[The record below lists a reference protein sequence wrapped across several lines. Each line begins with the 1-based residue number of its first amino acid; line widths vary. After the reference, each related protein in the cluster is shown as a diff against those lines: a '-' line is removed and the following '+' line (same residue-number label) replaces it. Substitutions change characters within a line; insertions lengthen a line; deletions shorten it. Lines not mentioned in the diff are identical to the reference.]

1 MFKAVTT
8 IVTIASV
15 ATAQYNQGY
24 AQPAPQQNYDPYGNQ
39 YGAQARGGQYGSHSY
54 QYAAH
59 RFHKAGPLINPR
71 YYKDILSNFKKC
83 RQHKCDS
90 LGRGYS
96 EDIKTSIS
104 VVGAYTSCIT
114 ACAADEAFRVVQD
127 LKSNLAKLND
137 IGFAQLTTARKYLGG
152 QGDYD
157 VIGNCTRI
165 DDSCCLPESYF
176 VGWERLMIPVQIA
189 GFDDDHEVETIVTPG
204 ADPVSAHDVARM
216 VSVAS
221 YLKKCTAG
229 ADDLDIEWLDHIRF
243 NCDPDTV
250 RYLELIQHNVGHL
263 VLAPKCVNLAPDG
276 SCNDEKKSNPRATEF
291 PEDMCVARF
300 CALNGKT
307 QEIDVPLVKPTI
319 PATHWK
325 DSCPSDT
332 TVRVTGT
339 GDDETIELRYER
351 VPRNHLKY
359 FTVTDGLPSAS
370 ISSEDVLAAA
380 ASGTLDDLSCTYDQG
395 FAVADAGDFFTAVP
409 FTDSIE
415 AAKVCPYQGLF
426 EYCNMDQYASY
437 LQRQLFDN
445 DDCQV
450 LDMRNADVDLPQ
462 FYGTLACLYK
472 ITVLKCDC
480 MQAVLNCYER
490 EYHFSEALAQ
500 TIGKAASILCGFLL
514 CQRPSVYSLFG
525 GQGSIEKARIMRE
538 LMSQVGLSVPSMAS
552 MPPATFAFL
561 SFGLGMVACVTMKY
575 ISKKSR
581 KAVVVEDGYRN
592 LI

>member
-1 MFKAVTT
+1 MLKAVST
-8 IVTIASV
+8 IVTITSV
-15 ATAQYNQGY
+15 ATAQYNQYGY
-24 AQPAPQQNYDPYGNQ
+24 GQPAPQQNYGNQKQYGNQ
-39 YGAQARGGQYGSHSY
+39 YGNQYGVRSY
-54 QYAAH
+54 RSAAH
-59 RFHKAGPLINPR
+59 SFHKPGPLINPK
-71 YYKDILSNFKKC
+71 YYKSILSNFKKC
-83 RQHKCDS
+83 RQHKCGS

-96 EDIKTSIS
+96 TDIKKSIS
-104 VVGAYTSCIT
+104 IVGAYTSCVT
-114 ACAADEAFRVVQD
+114 ACAADEAFRVIQD

-137 IGFAQLTTARKYLGG
+137 IGFAQLVIARKYLGG
-152 QGDYD
+152 QSDYD

-176 VGWERLMIPVQIA
+176 VGWDRLMIPVSVAAI
-189 GFDDDHEVETIVTPG
+189 DTDHKVETVLTPG
-204 ADPVSAHDVARM
+204 AKAVSADNVPRM
-216 VSVAS
+216 VSVDS
-221 YLKKCTAG
+221 YLKKCTVG

-263 VLAPKCVNLAPDG
+263 VLAPKCTNLAPDNA
-276 SCNDEKKSNPRATEF
+276 CNKEKHDNPRATEF
-291 PEDMCVARF
+291 REDMCVARF

-307 QEIDVPLVKPTI
+307 QAIDIPLVKPTI
-319 PATHWK
+319 PAEKWE

-339 GDDETIELRYER
+339 GDDETIKIQYER
-351 VPRNHLKY
+351 IPRAHLLY
-359 FTVTDGLPSAS
+359 FTVTKGFPSAS
-370 ISSEDVLAAA
+370 IASADVLAAA
-380 ASGTLDDLSCTYDQG
+380 ANGTLDEVSCVYDQG
-395 FAVADAGDFFTAVP
+395 LAVADSDDFFNAVT
-409 FTDSIE
+409 FNASLIE
-415 AAKVCPYQGLF
+415 AAKVCPYQGLY

-450 LDMRNADVDLPQ
+450 LDMRDSGSDLPQ

-472 ITVLKCDC
+472 ITALKCDC
-480 MQAVLNCYER
+480 MQAVLNCYEH

-514 CQRPSVYSLFG
+514 CQRPSVYALFG

-561 SFGLGMVACVTMKY
+561 SFGLGMVAFVTTKY
-575 ISKKSR
+575 IALS
-581 KAVVVEDGYRN
+581 
-592 LI
+592 LIHI